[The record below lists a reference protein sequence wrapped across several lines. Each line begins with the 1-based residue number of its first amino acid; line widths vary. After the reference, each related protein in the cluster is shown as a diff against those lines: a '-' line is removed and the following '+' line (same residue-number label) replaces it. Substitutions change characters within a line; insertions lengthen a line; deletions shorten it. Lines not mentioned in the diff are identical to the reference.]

1 MPLPHA
7 LPPVYLQSVARPA
20 AAVRMSLSAELM
32 FPVRM
37 FLPVAPVFPA
47 AGPLFPMPAAPS
59 VAPGPPFLSVAPV
72 FPAAMLSFP
81 SVEPLFPV
89 PETPSA
95 ELSFPVQKS
104 LAPASVMALFQG
116 SASPV
121 QVILLPV
128 PLSQL
133 FQAQLSLLCLSVVR
147 LQFLS
152 EVRFLFFISGH
163 SYETGKMFYPLPLLL
178 SQHFPMLSDLLM

>member
-1 MPLPHA
+1 
-7 LPPVYLQSVARPA
+7 
-20 AAVRMSLSAELM
+20 MSLSAELM

-37 FLPVAPVFPA
+37 FLP
-47 AGPLFPMPAAPS
+47 
-59 VAPGPPFLSVAPV
+59 VAPV

-133 FQAQLSLLCLSVVR
+133 FQAQLTLLCLSVVR

-152 EVRFLFFISGH
+152 EVRFLFLISGQ
-163 SYETGKMFYPLPLLL
+163 SRL
-178 SQHFPMLSDLLM
+178 SAQASKQDIVFSAQASGTV

>member
-1 MPLPHA
+1 MGYHYPVPLPHA

-47 AGPLFPMPAAPS
+47 AEPLFPMPAAPS
-59 VAPGPPFLSVAPV
+59 VAPV
-72 FPAAMLSFP
+72 FPAAVLSFP
-81 SVEPLFPV
+81 SVAPLFPI

-104 LAPASVMALFQG
+104 LADWFLVPVSVATPFQG
-116 SASPV
+116 SESQSPLFLWSDSLSSLSPV
-121 QVILLPV
+121 Q
-128 PLSQL
+128 Q
-133 FQAQLSLLCLSVVR
+133 
-147 LQFLS
+147 
-152 EVRFLFFISGH
+152 
-163 SYETGKMFYPLPLLL
+163 
-178 SQHFPMLSDLLM
+178 D

>member
-1 MPLPHA
+1 MGYHYPVPLPHA

-59 VAPGPPFLSVAPV
+59 VAPV
-72 FPAAMLSFP
+72 FPAAVLSFP
-81 SVEPLFPV
+81 SVVPLFPIL
-89 PETPSA
+89 ETPSA

-116 SASPV
+116 SAS
-121 QVILLPV
+121 
-128 PLSQL
+128 
-133 FQAQLSLLCLSVVR
+133 QA
-147 LQFLS
+147 
-152 EVRFLFFISGH
+152 
-163 SYETGKMFYPLPLLL
+163 PLLL
-178 SQHFPMLSDLLM
+178 WSDSLSSLSPVQQD